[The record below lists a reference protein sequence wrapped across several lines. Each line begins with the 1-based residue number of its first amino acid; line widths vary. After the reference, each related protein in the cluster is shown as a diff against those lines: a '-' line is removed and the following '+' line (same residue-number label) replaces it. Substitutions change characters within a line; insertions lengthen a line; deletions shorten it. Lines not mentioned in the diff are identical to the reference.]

1 MLENQQVDICIIG
14 AGLTGLLLAYR
25 LEKTDKKVVI
35 IESRERI
42 GGRIYTDSKEGFA
55 HLE

>member
-14 AGLTGLLLAYR
+14 AGLTGLLMAYR
-25 LEKTDKKVVI
+25 LEESGKKVI
-35 IESRERI
+35 IVESRDRI